1 MVIDLKKD
9 SLFMFNN
16 RGKLAAAMLA
26 VILVMCFASCRE
38 EQPGPTEYTVEYTE
52 PAVTT
57 QPTTAKPTQA
67 PTTTAPVTTI
77 PPTTVPVET
86 KPPFDPYAE
95 DTEYD
100 VGSDWFEN
108 QGDTDYGTL
117 MTDIEYYS
125 STADDYKRFN
135 ILLPPGYDQ
144 KKKYPVMYM
153 IHGWGADYTA
163 HVHNGSY
170 LHMLYGNL
178 LREKTTVP
186 MIIVG
191 VDMYTA
197 KQEDKDEN
205 DGWHMR
211 YSYDK
216 VVDDIA
222 YDLMPY
228 ISEHYAVAV
237 GRLNTAVAGVSEGG
251 ARSLCTGFKFPD
263 KFGYIASISPDGNAI
278 VMTDNYNRSYW
289 TVPYFE
295 DGFPVPA
302 EENKPKYL
310 YLAVGSNDPWNISFT
325 ESYSNIFS
333 NMGIA
338 NHYDYVEG
346 YGHNSEFWGVCMYNF
361 LQRIF
366 K

>member
-9 SLFMFNN
+9 SLFMFNI

-38 EQPGPTEYTVEYTE
+38 EEPGSTEYTVEYTE

-67 PTTTAPVTTI
+67 PTTTAPVTTV

-100 VGSDWFEN
+100 IGSDWCES

-117 MTDIEYYS
+117 ITDVEYFS

-135 ILLPPGYDQ
+135 ILLPPGYDK

-170 LHMLYGNL
+170 LHML
-178 LREKTTVP
+178 
-186 MIIVG
+186 
-191 VDMYTA
+191 
-197 KQEDKDEN
+197 
-205 DGWHMR
+205 
-211 YSYDK
+211 
-216 VVDDIA
+216 
-222 YDLMPY
+222 
-228 ISEHYAVAV
+228 
-237 GRLNTAVAGVSEGG
+237 
-251 ARSLCTGFKFPD
+251 
-263 KFGYIASISPDGNAI
+263 
-278 VMTDNYNRSYW
+278 
-289 TVPYFE
+289 
-295 DGFPVPA
+295 
-302 EENKPKYL
+302 
-310 YLAVGSNDPWNISFT
+310 
-325 ESYSNIFS
+325 
-333 NMGIA
+333 
-338 NHYDYVEG
+338 
-346 YGHNSEFWGVCMYNF
+346 
-361 LQRIF
+361 
-366 K
+366 

>member
-1 MVIDLKKD
+1 MKKD
-9 SLFMFNN
+9 SLFLFDI
-16 RGKLAAAMLA
+16 RGRIAA
-26 VILVMCFASCRE
+26 VILMLVFALSLASCKE
-38 EQPGPTEYTVEYTE
+38 EGQSETTAEQPTMVFTE

-67 PTTTAPVTTI
+67 PTTAPVTTV

-178 LREKTTVP
+178 LREKKTVP

-228 ISEHYAVAV
+228 ISEHYAVAE

-346 YGHNSEFWGVCMYNF
+346 YGHNSKFWGVCMYNF